1 MLARGFGKEKVVGKM
16 VFLDESHCY
25 NRTKAALFC
34 VLKNEASKG
43 KEKKKNH

>member
-1 MLARGFGKEKVVGKM
+1 MARGFRKENVVEKM
-16 VFLDESHCY
+16 VFLDQSHCY

-34 VLKNEASKG
+34 VLKDEASKR